1 MYAEL
6 ALGGGRT
13 IWRSSGSVGAVIP
26 ADGCVDLILRNE
38 EVFVAGPST
47 RWLETRADGD
57 GGTLGLRLPPGE
69 AKNFLALDLSEVS
82 DQLAMLTD
90 LLGRNAALQAR
101 KLMQNAWANWPD
113 APELAAAF
121 GAQSSH
127 VQPWAS
133 FVRRQARCGT
143 PPWRVAELLD
153 FSPRTFRRRMLED
166 FGYPYLTLVRI
177 ARAENARALLREG
190 VSPAEAAALAGYAD
204 QPHLSREFRRLVG
217 ASPGQFPASSA

>member
-13 IWRSSGSVGAVIP
+13 IWRSSGSVGAVIA

-69 AKNFLALDLSEVS
+69 ARNFLALDLSEIT

-90 LLGRNAALQAR
+90 LLGRNAASRARKFLLGAQAR
-101 KLMQNAWANWPD
+101 PHAPD
-113 APELAAAF
+113 LAAAF
-121 GAQSSH
+121 GAQSSQ
-127 VQPWAS
+127 VQSWAS
-133 FVRRQARCGT
+133 FVRGQARRGAS
-143 PPWRVAELLD
+143 PSLVAQSLD
-153 FSPRTFRRRMLED
+153 CSPRTFRRRMLED
-166 FGYPYLTLVRI
+166 FGYPYVTLVRI
-177 ARAENARALLREG
+177 ARAESARAFLLDG
-190 VSPAEAAALAGYAD
+190 VGAAEAAALAGYAD

-217 ASPGQFPASSA
+217 VSPAQFPGSSA